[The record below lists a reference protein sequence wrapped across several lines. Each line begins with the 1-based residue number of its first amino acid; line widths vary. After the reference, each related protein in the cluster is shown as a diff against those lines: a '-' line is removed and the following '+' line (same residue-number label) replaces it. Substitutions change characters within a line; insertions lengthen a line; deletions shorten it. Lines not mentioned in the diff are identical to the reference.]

1 MFQVIILSEAK
12 GGLSDVQALSPEA
25 SQMKWLVQ
33 DCNEARGVC
42 VFHEQGGVWY
52 ESSLNSA
59 TVGPVTDLY
68 DMGLSICSIE
78 ASTVPS

>member
-12 GGLSDVQALSPEA
+12 SSLSDVQALSPEA

-42 VFHEQGGVWY
+42 IFMSKEVCGV
-52 ESSLNSA
+52 SL
-59 TVGPVTDLY
+59 V
-68 DMGLSICSIE
+68 
-78 ASTVPS
+78 